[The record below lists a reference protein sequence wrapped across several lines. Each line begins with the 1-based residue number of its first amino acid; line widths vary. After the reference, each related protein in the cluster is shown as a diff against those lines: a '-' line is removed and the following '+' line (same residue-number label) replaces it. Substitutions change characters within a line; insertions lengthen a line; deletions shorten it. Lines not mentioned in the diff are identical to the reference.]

1 MKKIIKLTESDLN
14 KIIKKIMIESDN
26 EDEKKPEAKIVR
38 LGDTSSNDSE
48 LLKKLKLGFRKLN
61 DNYVYYLRNFS
72 RSGDVTISND
82 NDVLRYRKYFNNI
95 IDNHWDELMESGDV
109 DKLEKNE
116 LDNLLHYSDDL
127 EEESYQVLKA
137 LCTNCED

>member
-61 DNYVYYLRNFS
+61 DNYASYLRNFS

-116 LDNLLHYSDDL
+116 LNNLLHYSDDL
-127 EEESYQVLKA
+127 EEKSYQVLKA